1 VIAVQSYYFPEFQM
15 YLLYERFLLMAP
27 HKPDSNAMAG
37 KSSSSS
43 TLLIILVLIITFP
56 FWLAV
61 GGVMIGVL
69 AAIFGV
75 IIGVI
80 GALFGGLFALIALP
94 FKLMFGWSDWSCTPH
109 FFSGNKF
116 FWLAL
121 IIIAA
126 LVISKRAK

>member
-1 VIAVQSYYFPEFQM
+1 
-15 YLLYERFLLMAP
+15 
-27 HKPDSNAMAG
+27 MAG

-80 GALFGGLFALIALP
+80 GALFGGLFALIAWP
-94 FKLMFGWSDWSCTPH
+94 FKLMFGWSDWSCNPH
-109 FFSGNKF
+109 FFSGLHFNKF